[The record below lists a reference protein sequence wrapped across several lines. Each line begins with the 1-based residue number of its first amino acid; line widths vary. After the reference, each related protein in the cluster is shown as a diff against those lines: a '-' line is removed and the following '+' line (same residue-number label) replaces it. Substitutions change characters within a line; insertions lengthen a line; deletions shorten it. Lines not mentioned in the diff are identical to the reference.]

1 MDTPPFPLNTTFKYN
16 SWDDVR
22 HLVRTTEQVEPTE
35 IIETVEKRFAM
46 LHQLTEL
53 EQQVIVDASSGWNE
67 PLAERLRAEINNL
80 ATERYFI

>member
-1 MDTPPFPLNTTFKYN
+1 
-16 SWDDVR
+16 
-22 HLVRTTEQVEPTE
+22 
-35 IIETVEKRFAM
+35 VEKRFAM

-53 EQQVIVDASSGWNE
+53 EQQVIADASSGWNE